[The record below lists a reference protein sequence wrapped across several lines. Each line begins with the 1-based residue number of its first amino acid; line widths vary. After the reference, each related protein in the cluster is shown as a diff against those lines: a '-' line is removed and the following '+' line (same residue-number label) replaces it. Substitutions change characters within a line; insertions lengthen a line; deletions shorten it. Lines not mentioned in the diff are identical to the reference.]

1 MYLYHNVI
9 ILQKNSIVNL
19 FLEGFWAVSFSLFS
33 LFHFVFIFS
42 LTVDS
47 VCPPILSLTTL
58 ILNVFHYWIVQ
69 ERYEAYSIK
78 GKRKGISLVVGWLGL
93 CLPMW
98 GPRVQ
103 FLVEELGSYML
114 HSQET
119 KTWSG
124 SNIEEIQLR
133 PGKKKRKQKWVIQIY
148 VMGSVDLIHMYCYQK
163 SYWIPVLA
171 MNFIRNH

>member
-1 MYLYHNVI
+1 MLLYF
-9 ILQKNSIVNL
+9 QKNSIVNL
-19 FLEGFWAVSFSLFS
+19 FLERFWAAC
-33 LFHFVFIFS
+33 FHFLS
-42 LTVDS
+42 HCDS

-58 ILNVFHYWIVQ
+58 VLNVFHYSIVQ
-69 ERYEAYSIK
+69 ERYEAYWIK
-78 GKRKGISLVVGWLGL
+78 GRWKGISLVVGWLGL

-98 GPRVQ
+98 GPWVQ

-119 KTWSG
+119 KTWSR

-148 VMGSVDLIHMYCYQK
+148 VMGSADLIHIYCYQK